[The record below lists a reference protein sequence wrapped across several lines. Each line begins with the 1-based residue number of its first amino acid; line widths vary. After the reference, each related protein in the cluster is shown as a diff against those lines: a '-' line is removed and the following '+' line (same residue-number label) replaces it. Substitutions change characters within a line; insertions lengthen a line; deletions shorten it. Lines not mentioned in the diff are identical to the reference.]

1 MFSKMESNNTN
12 DYKTVLIVGNGFD
25 LNIGRPTSYF
35 DFMKSVYF
43 EELISVYKN
52 TLARYLKS
60 KHTSSG
66 KWIDIERELGNYA
79 RDLLGPNTDMLIRI
93 ARGKIVSEIRN
104 NFRNDFKSLCS
115 ALIGYLDEV
124 EREPGQRITID
135 ELASYK
141 MLVEIVNEKND
152 YHVINFNYTSYIDQF
167 IGFANE
173 GRYDPDYKIHQIH
186 GSLDD
191 NNIVFGLQDSFEL
204 PQEYSFLFKSHSK
217 YQNVVGLPHILKNA
231 DKIIFFGYSLGET
244 DYSYFEDFFRAQ
256 SKSGC
261 DRKSIIFYHY
271 GDEAYEDILWSL
283 RSLTNNRTS
292 YLKQYNALQF
302 RNCKDNP

>member
-43 EELISVYKN
+43 EDLISVDKN

-79 RDLLGPNTDMLIRI
+79 RDLLGLNTDIFNRI
-93 ARGKIVSEIRN
+93 ARGKIFSEIRN

-124 EREPGQRITID
+124 EREPEQRITID

-173 GRYDPDYKIHQIH
+173 GRYEPDYKIHQIH

-217 YQNVVGLPHILKNA
+217 YQDVVGLPHILKSA

-244 DYSYFEDFFRAQ
+244 DHSYFEDFFKSQ
-256 SKSGC
+256 SIHGC
-261 DRKSIIFYHY
+261 DKKRIVFHHY
-271 GDEAYEDILWSL
+271 GNEAYDSILWNL
-283 RSLTNNRTS
+283 KILTNNRLS
-292 YLKQYNALQF
+292 YLKQHNDVQF
-302 RNCKDNP
+302 INSMDNP